1 MTEDDIYIELKKLAQ
16 ANGYQLT
23 DNAIKICA
31 FRARADIPLTKCP
44 CEQNNPKRYCIS
56 ETCKQDIE
64 QHGICHCSC
73 YCKKET

>member
-1 MTEDDIYIELKKLAQ
+1 MTEDDIYLELKKLAD

-23 DNAIKICA
+23 ENAIKICA

-44 CEQNNPKRYCIS
+44 CSQNDPNRYCIS

-64 QHGICHCSC
+64 QHGRCHCSC